1 MLRLIVNKKH
11 ERNDDDLIFYYF
23 KDYLLSP

>member
-1 MLRLIVNKKH
+1 MLRLIANKKH
-11 ERNDDDLIFYYF
+11 ERKDDDLIFYYF